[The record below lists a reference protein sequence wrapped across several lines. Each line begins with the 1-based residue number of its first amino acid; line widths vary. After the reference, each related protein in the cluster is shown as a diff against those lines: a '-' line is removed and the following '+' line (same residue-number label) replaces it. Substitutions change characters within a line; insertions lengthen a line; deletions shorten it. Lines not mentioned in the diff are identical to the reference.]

1 MGYIGEV
8 TKSRTQLSLS
18 TDSDAL
24 ILDLAYF
31 SSYSA
36 APLSSAC
43 PGLFFLLYH
52 QGTYI
57 SPFPCFCDFIHLYTH
72 MVLFAINTFCLV

>member
-1 MGYIGEV
+1 MGYICEV
-8 TKSRTQLSLS
+8 TKSWTQLSLS
-18 TDSDAL
+18 TDSDAP

-36 APLSSAC
+36 VPLSSTC
-43 PGLFFLLYH
+43 PGFFLLLYH
-52 QGTYI
+52 QGTHI

-72 MVLFAINTFCLV
+72 VALFAINTFW